1 MEQIVL
7 KDFKLVDILQ
17 NNLKEYIHEDIP
29 THILDNTIEEILHTI
44 QNDINKNKN
53 IIHIDENFYW
63 DKNYRQLFYNKKE
76 IDLTRMEVKLLTL
89 LFSSVNRGFSY
100 DDIFISL
107 WDNLDLAKHESLK
120 TIVKQLRKKLPK
132 NIIKNIFAYG
142 YKITL

>member
-63 DKNYRQLFYNKKE
+63 DKNYRQLFYNKNE
-76 IDLTRMEVKLLTL
+76 IDLTRMEVKLCI
-89 LFSSVNRGFSY
+89 RG
-100 DDIFISL
+100 
-107 WDNLDLAKHESLK
+107 
-120 TIVKQLRKKLPK
+120 K
-132 NIIKNIFAYG
+132 NG
-142 YKITL
+142 SCL